1 MILSALVLWP
11 WIVALWLGG
20 RPQDSH
26 RLALPAALLELV
38 LALSAA
44 FAGGTLDNRA
54 LYLPL
59 IGYLWSQQN
68 SNLAA
73 TLAVTAAALLP
84 FALRFAWRLEEFRT
98 LVIAAFVL
106 VGALMGTFF
115 SQNFLGFYL
124 FYEIVALSGAWMILI
139 SGDRDRAAALRFLL
153 YTVGGSLLLLVAVL
167 YIYLGNGSANGIYT
181 FSWTGL
187 AAVPRPEGAVAP
199 WLFLAMLAGLAVKL
213 PVFPL
218 HSWAGPAYGRAAPAA
233 SMLLS
238 GAAVLAG
245 AYGLIHWAI
254 PLLPQGALQF
264 APYGI
269 LTGAVGTLYAAF
281 LALDAPNLRRFAA
294 WASVSHMN
302 LVALGLFAL
311 QEQALHG
318 ALFLLVAHAL
328 LAVGLFGVIAILE
341 ARGMPGHWDGLGG
354 LFRQTPRL
362 GAWTLFFFLT
372 GMGLPGLANFPG
384 EFLSLAGAFRVS
396 PWPAAIAAFGILLS
410 VIVFL
415 RAYERV
421 MLGPLNPGIPRGIGD
436 LSGGELTMMWALGIL
451 CLWLGLDPQPV
462 LGQFQG
468 LLPVHSAVHFAGAFH
483 GH

>member
-139 SGDRDRAAALRFLL
+139 SGDRDRVAALRFLL

-167 YIYLGNGSANGIYT
+167 YIYLGNGSTNGIYT

-187 AAVPRPEGAVAP
+187 AAVPRPEGAVAT

-328 LAVGLFGVIAILE
+328 LAVGLFGVVAILE
-341 ARGMPGHWDGLGG
+341 ARGLPGQWDGLGG

-384 EFLSLAGAFRVS
+384 EFLTLIGTFQIL
-396 PWPAAIAAFGILLS
+396 PWAAAAAALGIVLS
-410 VIVFL
+410 VIYFL
-415 RAYERV
+415 RGYERT
-421 MLGPLNPGIPRGIGD
+421 MLGALNTRLPSVIAD
-436 LSGGELTMMWALGIL
+436 LTPWESAILGALGL
-451 CLWLGLDPQPV
+451 ATLWLGLDPQPILMH
-462 LGQFQG
+462 LGT
-468 LLPVHSAVHFAGAFH
+468 LLPLHGLIDRAGGH
-483 GH
+483 G